1 MTGTGAN
8 APTGQ
13 EAHAPP
19 QTHDL
24 PAGGNDTPTPPLAQ
38 YARGPGSGA
47 GASGSTEGSHRHQSA
62 PGRRTPLGMRFRSER
77 ATWRSVT
84 RMAGDSDVGE
94 PGLDEGAAGGG
105 GHPGVFT
112 TLPHVAVQ
120 GGELGQGQ
128 GLGGTGQLGGLFV

>member
-1 MTGTGAN
+1 M
-8 APTGQ
+8 
-13 EAHAPP
+13 PP
-19 QTHDL
+19 RARRRTRRPRL
-24 PAGGNDTPTPPLAQ
+24 TICPLAENDTPTPPLAQ